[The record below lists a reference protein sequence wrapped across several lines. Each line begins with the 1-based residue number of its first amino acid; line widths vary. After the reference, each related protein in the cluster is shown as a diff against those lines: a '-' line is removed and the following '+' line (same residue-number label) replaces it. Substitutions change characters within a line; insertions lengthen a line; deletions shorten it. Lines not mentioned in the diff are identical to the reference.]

1 MRGGPGGRH
10 ARRCVCVRI
19 SRISV
24 LFVTPVRNVVVLR
37 SSAPIAATLCRVLSR
52 ILRVPCGRSHVLVLG
67 GVEESRVIPGI
78 VTGHPARQM
87 LIWHGI
93 TLGVTLVAAGGGLTR
108 CRGVRMLGIVCL
120 AIWIL
125 SHDCGGESGVECDAP
140 WCFAR
145 PNFEGRR
152 SIELNEGPRGPV
164 TRYRNDPLG
173 ISPLNKSVAKG
184 KRMCRKEELER
195 KLGSAPHASR
205 GTRDLF
211 PAYSP
216 PPRLS
221 TSTSRRVY
229 LIYAYPAGILFLT
242 TFSCR
247 NVLLHIFDWIILRS
261 SPRPPL
267 QHIYIPRSH

>member
-52 ILRVPCGRSHVLVLG
+52 ILRIPCGRSHVLVLG

-78 VTGHPARQM
+78 VTGHPARQV
-87 LIWHGI
+87 LIWHGM
-93 TLGVTLVAAGGGLTR
+93 TLGGVTLVAAGGGLTR
-108 CRGVRMLGIVCL
+108 CWGVRMLGIVCL

-125 SHDCGGESGVECDAP
+125 SHGRREESGVEECDAP
-140 WCFAR
+140 RLRRCFAR

-152 SIELNEGPRGPV
+152 SIESNEGPRGPV

-242 TFSCR
+242 TFTCR
-247 NVLLHIFDWIILRS
+247 SVCYWTYS
-261 SPRPPL
+261 TG
-267 QHIYIPRSH
+267 